1 VEKIS
6 GGLQPPVCVDTATAW
21 DVRVGVASPLGR
33 RPRVRGIHGCQRGS
47 SPAVAEATPD
57 GADTGVDVQ

>member
-1 VEKIS
+1 
-6 GGLQPPVCVDTATAW
+6 VCVDTATAW

-33 RPRVRGIHGCQRGS
+33 RPRVRGIHGCQRSS
-47 SPAVAEATPD
+47 SPAVGEATPD